1 MEWRTAD
8 LGRVHEISGRRT
20 PARRRI
26 WTAGLLAL
34 ALPLCLSALTGSGAA
49 HGPGGEPSPSFEAY
63 QAGEVPARFL
73 GLANPLTPSEA
84 HVRAGQR
91 LYAENCVLCHGPKAE
106 GGGEMAAGLAVPPP
120 NLPEMLRHSPD
131 LDGYYFYIISQ
142 GSEPFSRPMPAY
154 ADLLTE
160 KEIWQLVI
168 WMQAGF
174 PGAGATGG
182 PLKE

>member
-1 MEWRTAD
+1 LRSARKT
-8 LGRVHEISGRRT
+8 SGRPA
-20 PARRRI
+20 PARRWI

-34 ALPLCLSALTGSGAA
+34 ALPIGVSALTGSGAA

-63 QAGEVPARFL
+63 QAGEVHARFQDL
-73 GLANPLTPSEA
+73 VNPLTPNEA

-120 NLPEMLRHSPD
+120 NLPKMLRHYPD

-142 GSEPFSRPMPAY
+142 GSEPFGRPMPAY
-154 ADLLTE
+154 ADVLTE
-160 KEIWQLVI
+160 KEIWQLVL

-182 PLKE
+182 PVTE

>member
-1 MEWRTAD
+1 MAPR
-8 LGRVHEISGRRT
+8 
-20 PARRRI
+20 
-26 WTAGLLAL
+26 
-34 ALPLCLSALTGSGAA
+34 
-49 HGPGGEPSPSFEAY
+49 
-63 QAGEVPARFL
+63 
-73 GLANPLTPSEA
+73 
-84 HVRAGQR
+84 
-91 LYAENCVLCHGPKAE
+91 PKAE
-106 GGGEMAAGLAVPPP
+106 AKWPPASRSRPP
-120 NLPEMLRHSPD
+120 NLPEMLRHYPD
-131 LDGYYFYIISQ
+131 LDGYYFYIISK